1 MSLCI
6 APFQTPVD
14 LNQSSL
20 RIATLAFTCT
30 TCAVAI
36 SMPVQHRKHDSDID
50 DEKLAA
56 AKAFLEQ
63 HLKGAAGDSS
73 AATAADRIS
82 SKGREKSSSQLKEQ
96 PAGSLPPGT
105 PALSQ
110 DDYFEKSAEFTAWLQ
125 ETKHQYFNGKQ
136 VVSAGRAVLR
146 LSLSSL
152 LVVVAEYDQLYVGSM
167 TL

>member
-1 MSLCI
+1 
-6 APFQTPVD
+6 
-14 LNQSSL
+14 
-20 RIATLAFTCT
+20 
-30 TCAVAI
+30 
-36 SMPVQHRKHDSDID
+36 MPVQHRKHDSDID

-136 VVSAGRAVLR
+136 VVSAGRAVPR